1 MVAPTAHFHHPH
13 NTFSQ
18 ATMFLQSLHTINND
32 MPRAVS
38 SGPTLRFSGWSWNEM
53 VILTWGGFQR
63 IGLYFSSW
71 CIPRARRHIHA
82 GIWGRRKKK
91 ERKRDVEK
99 KSRILSLFFFYCE
112 LPSFVLLPFFSLPPL
127 RRRRDVTLLRS
138 LPQMDMIYINNPLR
152 FREHLI
158 DVSLSKDLSQ
168 AFE

>member
-1 MVAPTAHFHHPH
+1 M
-13 NTFSQ
+13 
-18 ATMFLQSLHTINND
+18 
-32 MPRAVS
+32 
-38 SGPTLRFSGWSWNEM
+38 W
-53 VILTWGGFQR
+53 
-63 IGLYFSSW
+63 
-71 CIPRARRHIHA
+71 
-82 GIWGRRKKK
+82 
-91 ERKRDVEK
+91 K
-99 KSRILSLFFFYCE
+99 KSRILSLFFFFYCE